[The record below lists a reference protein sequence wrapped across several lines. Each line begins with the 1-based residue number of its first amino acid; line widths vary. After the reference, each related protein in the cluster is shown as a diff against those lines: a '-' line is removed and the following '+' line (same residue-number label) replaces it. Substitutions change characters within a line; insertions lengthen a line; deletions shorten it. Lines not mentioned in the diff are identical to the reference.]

1 MYLYPS
7 IHTTEPNRDVSPS
20 TCPVMHSFGS
30 RNWVLPSLNTL
41 SQLCSIVFLHIRM
54 GLSKNVH
61 KKPSVWTVSVGRTRE
76 LLTDTAQ
83 REVHFPG
90 CSFSPGSHLDH
101 TLCPGPSVGWPS
113 APLERWH
120 CYLLSPWLCLGNPP
134 WIPSG
139 CQRLQRIQD
148 KQTVHKPIR
157 HRPNEY
163 CRPLY
168 KYKIRDREA
177 KKNKVM
183 IKVKE

>member
-90 CSFSPGSHLDH
+90 CSFSPGSRLDH
-101 TLCPGPSVGWPS
+101 TLMSRAFCRLTLSSSGMLALPS
-113 APLERWH
+113 AISMALVKKSTMNSIGVSETAENTR
-120 CYLLSPWLCLGNPP
+120 
-134 WIPSG
+134 
-139 CQRLQRIQD
+139 
-148 KQTVHKPIR
+148 QT
-157 HRPNEY
+157 NCTQAY
-163 CRPLY
+163 T
-168 KYKIRDREA
+168 A
-177 KKNKVM
+177 
-183 IKVKE
+183 